1 MNVIWLI
8 SGARAESSIFNMG
21 FSLIFWV
28 AYFKDLICNR
38 KLSIFIFAMLG
49 IRVRNLQTLQIC
61 SLLCQ
66 NEAWLWS
73 SFNLFLCLKTI
84 LDLKFIVFWDNY
96 EAALNLFFNKNLWL
110 KIMSRFSCVLL
121 LENLR
126 PQIVFIPLAV

>member
-28 AYFKDLICNR
+28 AYLKDLICNR
-38 KLSIFIFAMLG
+38 KLSNFIFAMLG
-49 IRVRNLQTLQIC
+49 IRVRNLQSLQIC

-66 NEAWLWS
+66 AWLWS

-84 LDLKFIVFWDNY
+84 LDLKFIFWGENY